1 MHYNEEDVADSKT
14 IQIAVLGEPKTG
26 KVSPY
31 LNINFSNGSLSRLS
45 WNVLLYK
52 LSYYVNASFSFTI
65 SNR

>member
-45 WNVLLYK
+45 
-52 LSYYVNASFSFTI
+52 
-65 SNR
+65 